1 MFGGDFVCKNLGHK
15 PNYKHMSNT
24 FFNTDHFLVGGS
36 NHSIIYSTDFLLSLV
51 LVAHAREYVGWVYEQ
66 ELDCAALLPD
76 RHQYNMAALVSGIF
90 LASLRRTWRRK

>member
-1 MFGGDFVCKNLGHK
+1 MFGFCKNLGHK